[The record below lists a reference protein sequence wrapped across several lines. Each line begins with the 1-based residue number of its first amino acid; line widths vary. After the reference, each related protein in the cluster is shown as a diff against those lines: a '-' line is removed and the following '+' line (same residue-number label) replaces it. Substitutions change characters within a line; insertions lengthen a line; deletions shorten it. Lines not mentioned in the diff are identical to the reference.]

1 MELLTPARITS
12 LGSQVLRVIYHKDTA
27 STEEFNLEN
36 VYPFETVYNLKQRI
50 AINHRGDKNWL
61 PNGLFVAQAAAGGKY
76 TPVEFK
82 WSFAEALDDPF
93 LSPGTPNPNL
103 WVDDGATGLG
113 PAMLSGANVE
123 SATKE
128 TIVAGTAA
136 GAGVGPAIRILHVWN
151 LSSLAIKAGFG
162 PATPVTE
169 AAFEGYFKLYFPRLR
184 TKEEMIQIFEPITA
198 AETEVYETAVAYR
211 KALDERLAKV
221 EAGLKSDKV
230 TKSALP
236 KMRELRLL
244 RFRLPQKAE
253 YKDSI
258 LELKFYEIHASANV
272 PFVRF
277 FHDNDKL
284 TPLVKLATGATGQP
298 IISNPKLL
306 DLFMAD
312 EPSVENGA
320 ILLLKSPVKHSAAP
334 LGTAWSLRIYV
345 DGTAELRIGAPRKNM
360 PLTGQV
366 IEAAFKALP
375 DFLAETP
382 WAAVD
387 PAFLQLTEVS
397 AIYDYRSLLE
407 DRPDKKELRKRLD
420 SFMPFFNEERIPS
433 APKSALLLRYKAVS
447 NFDSASDPVLD
458 FISNLFLREGSESVE
473 AVPVEAY
480 IGAVMRNFGLPPQE
494 AKDAVTTW
502 IANRSEY
509 ILQDP
514 ETAIAAI
521 NTGTAVSISITNH
534 PNYSI
539 LVGGAESELD
549 LARILSLLTVFA
561 SVPSADLAVAESPA
575 EAAATKQAV
584 TAVETAPAAIS
595 SAAAPPVEEEE
606 GVIEGIADF
615 GDFEGLADPFAPAE
629 EPAAAAAALE
639 EDKVAEVVV
648 PALETEVEKPELLA
662 AGEKIDP
669 VGAKWFLARLETA
682 DPALFKYGAGDKGRV
697 ETYSVKCQK
706 NANKQPFVLTPE
718 NYNRARRLY
727 NEDVFWVEAPLNK
740 VDLEAATLANK
751 TVEQRRAFGTKDLKL
766 TVPEIIQREKRA
778 LELGFGLKGDES
790 LTLKDKGLKPEEKA
804 AFLELVEAQKKK
816 PLWTVVRAG
825 SVLTRPNYY
834 LCAKLWC
841 IRDDLP
847 LIPEEFA
854 GATYRDGRAKA
865 KDSCPFCGGTRI
877 VNLESPAVGETVLE
891 RNPSG
896 KGSAKVAQYIGYPKE
911 VYHPDGYP
919 LPCCF
924 VEPDNLLPPATDKGA
939 PQPLVPLP
947 RLQAPVA
954 AVAAD
959 AAAEAAAVAAVP
971 AAPAAAAAVIEEAAV
986 PAAEAA
992 DAVNRDRP
1000 FASAK
1005 EASSA
1010 QNSWC
1015 IPNQNIV
1022 GRIATDWYDMK
1033 KGEAGC
1039 PPPAVNKLIGQDPN
1053 NFLTATKGAL
1063 GAKINSYLKAP
1074 GSAFVRYSVG
1084 SLGFVGLAAFADYAT
1099 AALSQDIST
1108 LKIAAPKDYLD
1119 NLFETKEALMVHAFE
1134 QANYGTLVHEFGV
1147 KQRPIDA
1154 LFEPWCAK
1162 VGIPLDGKTQQRPY
1176 AEKLYSAWLN
1186 FKEYTADLRIQKDLR
1201 LYEGLLATKGLFTST
1216 GVVLVRIVNPK
1227 NPLEPARVEC
1237 PRFGVSLYH
1246 QQVKPPL
1253 LFVVE
1258 DEATGNVDPLVL
1270 FDATSKTEK
1279 QLMGAFS
1286 PDAAIFDTLSPV
1298 LKEALGSFLTQYYRP
1313 VDGCGRVG
1321 EPVHPWMPKM
1331 ETTLVP
1337 RLSTFMAVIDD
1348 LGMRVES
1355 LLRDRSNRCV
1365 GVIVRYKK
1373 KPKMT
1378 AADKEEEKERGPAE
1392 RAYFYLPVVDDGIVF
1407 PYVSSLRGEEALPK
1421 PPLKAL
1427 LELLIGKRY
1436 PPAAGKLAHESHFP
1450 GYMPIKII
1458 QDSANYLALD
1468 LRCGATV
1475 PFQPFPLTSDIAHDR
1490 FRAMVSGK
1498 MVEMED
1504 RPDMPWDDDIALLG
1518 SPPADMETLEETDE
1532 EKLDEAY
1539 QHLRISFSRWL
1550 NTTVHGQEV
1559 RRQIE
1564 LLRKARHRL
1573 PLWELRKRLDILI
1586 TPVIENAAEPWI
1598 TTEGNSSFTML
1609 RRDCLQI
1616 TKEKDC
1622 TGGCTWRPAP
1632 AAAAAPAAQ
1641 AQAQAQG
1648 TCLIH
1653 TTKTARYVNPI
1664 RVMIARLVDELI
1676 RTFAEAME
1684 ILRRK
1689 VSFLRPLEKDTI
1701 VKEGDSLTFA
1711 AAGRGTDPLYSKLG
1725 YTGRKPTGLTAGLTY
1740 PEEADVDS
1748 DVDEEPPTVSYPAD
1762 WLLKVRPAA
1771 LGADIDRDKSAQFK
1785 TALALITKTS
1795 IEDLEARLGG
1805 VALTGTLE
1813 NWRALTNLLNV
1824 DILFSSY
1831 DVDEK
1836 KTAVSAWIKAP
1847 KPAGA
1852 AASMYVPRYIL
1863 LDLFGVPMQRETSG
1877 TFVMNEADL
1886 PATIQAYLEAHSPTA

>member
-12 LGSQVLRVIYHKDTA
+12 LGSQVLRVIYHKDAA
-27 STEEFNLEN
+27 STEEFALEN
-36 VYPFETVYNLKQRI
+36 VYPFETVYNLKQRL
-50 AINHRGDKNWL
+50 AIKHRGDKNWL
-61 PNGLFVAQAAAGGKY
+61 PNGLFVAQAASGGKY

-82 WSFAEALDDPF
+82 WSFAEQLDDPF
-93 LSPGTPNPNL
+93 LSPGTPNTNL

-123 SATKE
+123 TATKE
-128 TIVAGTAA
+128 TVG
-136 GAGVGPAIRILHVWN
+136 GAGVGPATRILHVWL
-151 LSSLAIKAGFG
+151 LSSLAEKAGFS
-162 PATPVTE
+162 AAAPVTD

-184 TKEEMIQIFEPITA
+184 TKEMMMQIFEPITA
-198 AETEVYETAVAYR
+198 AENEVYETAVAYR

-221 EAGLKSDKV
+221 EAGLKSGKV
-230 TKSALP
+230 SKSALP

-244 RFRLPQKAE
+244 RFTLPQKSE
-253 YKDSI
+253 YKDSV
-258 LELKFYEIHASANV
+258 LELKFYEIHATAHI

-320 ILLLKSPVKHSAAP
+320 ILLLKSPVRHSSAP
-334 LGTAWSLRIYV
+334 LGTAWTLRILQ
-345 DGTAELRIGAPRKNM
+345 DGSAELRIGAPRKNM

-366 IEAAFKALP
+366 IEAAFNALP
-375 DFLAETP
+375 EFLAETP
-382 WAAVD
+382 WSTLD
-387 PAFLQLTEVS
+387 PASLQLTEVS

-420 SFMPFFNEERIPS
+420 TFMVFFNEERIPS

-458 FISNLFLREGSESVE
+458 FISHLFLREGSESVE

-494 AKDAVTTW
+494 AREAVSTW
-502 IANRSEY
+502 ISNRSEY

-521 NTGTAVSISITNH
+521 NTGTAVSITITNH

-539 LVGGAESELD
+539 LVGGAESETD

-561 SVPSADLAVAESPA
+561 SVPSSDLAVAESPV
-575 EAAATKQAV
+575 EAAATKKTV
-584 TAVETAPAAIS
+584 EAVETAPAAIS

-606 GVIEGIADF
+606 GMIEGIADF
-615 GDFEGLADPFAPAE
+615 GDFEGLSDPFASAGNATERAAEAAAE
-629 EPAAAAAALE
+629 ETAEAVAAAAAE
-639 EDKVAEVVV
+639 
-648 PALETEVEKPELLA
+648 ALETEVEKPELLA
-662 AGEKIDP
+662 AGEKIDAI
-669 VGAKWFLARLETA
+669 GAKWFLTRLETA
-682 DPALFKYGAGDKGRV
+682 DPAMFKYSAGDKGAV

-751 TVEQRRAFGTKDLKL
+751 TVEQRRSYGTKDLKL
-766 TVPEIIQREKRA
+766 SVPDIIQREKRA

-790 LTLKDKGLKPEEKA
+790 LTLKDKGVKPEEKA

-847 LIPEEFA
+847 LIPEEYA
-854 GATYRDGRAKA
+854 GTKYRDGRAKA
-865 KDSCPFCGGTRI
+865 KDSCPFCGGTKI
-877 VNLESPAVGETVLE
+877 ENFVSPGVGETVYE

-896 KGSAKVAQYIGYPKE
+896 KGGGKVAQYIGYPKE

-924 VEPDNLLPPATDKGA
+924 VEPDNLLVPATDKA
-939 PQPLVPLP
+939 PPPPMVPLP
-947 RLQAPVA
+947 RLQVA
-954 AVAAD
+954 
-959 AAAEAAAVAAVP
+959 E
-971 AAPAAAAAVIEEAAV
+971 PAAAAAAAAEVEAAPAAEEAAPV
-986 PAAEAA
+986 AEAAAEAGG
-992 DAVNRDRP
+992 DVLNRDRP
-1000 FASAK
+1000 FAPTK

-1010 QNSWC
+1010 QNSWY

-1108 LKIAAPKDYLD
+1108 LKIAAPKEYLD
-1119 NLFETKEALMVHAFE
+1119 NLFVTKEAPLVHAFE

-1154 LFEPWCAK
+1154 AFEPWCAK

-1186 FKEYTADLRIQKDLR
+1186 FKEYTTDLRIQKDLR

-1227 NPLEPARVEC
+1227 DPLEPARVTC
-1237 PRFGVSLYH
+1237 PQFGVSLYH

-1279 QLMGAFS
+1279 QLMAAFS
-1286 PDAAIFDTLSPV
+1286 PEDAIFQTLSPS

-1313 VDGCGRVG
+1313 VDGCGRAG
-1321 EPVHPWMPKM
+1321 EPVHPWMPNT

-1337 RLSTFMAVIDD
+1337 RLSTFMAMIDD

-1378 AADKEEEKERGPAE
+1378 AAEREEEKERGPAD

-1407 PYVSSLRGEEALPK
+1407 PFVSSLRGEEALPR

-1436 PPAAGKLAHESHFP
+1436 PPAPGKLAHESHFP
-1450 GYMPIKII
+1450 GYMPTKII
-1458 QDSANYLALD
+1458 QDSTNYLALD

-1475 PFQPFPLTSDIAHDR
+1475 PFQSFPLTSDIAHDR

-1498 MVEMED
+1498 MVEKED

-1518 SPPADMETLEETDE
+1518 APPADLQTLEETDE

-1564 LLRKARHRL
+1564 LLRKARYRL

-1586 TPVIENAAEPWI
+1586 TPVIENAADPWI
-1598 TTEGNSSFTML
+1598 TTEGKSAFTML

-1622 TGGCTWRPAP
+1622 TGGCVWRPAP
-1632 AAAAAPAAQ
+1632 AAAAAAA
-1641 AQAQAQG
+1641 ATAG
-1648 TCLIH
+1648 SCLIH
-1653 TTKTARYVNPI
+1653 TTKTARYVNPV

-1689 VSFLRPLEKDTI
+1689 VSFLRPLEKDAI
-1701 VKEGDSLTFA
+1701 MKEGDSVTFA
-1711 AAGRGTDPLYSKLG
+1711 AAGRGTDPLFSKLG

-1748 DVDEEPPTVSYPAD
+1748 EGEEEELPTVSYPAD

-1771 LGADIDRDKSAQFK
+1771 LGADIDRDKSSQFR
-1785 TALALITKTS
+1785 TVLALITKTS
-1795 IEDLEARLGG
+1795 IEELEARLGG
-1805 VALTGTLE
+1805 VVLTGTLE
-1813 NWRALTNLLNV
+1813 NWRALSNLLGV
-1824 DILFSSY
+1824 DVLFSSY
-1831 DVDEK
+1831 DAGEK
-1836 KTAVSAWIKAP
+1836 KTAISGWIKAP

-1852 AASMYVPRYIL
+1852 AASLHVPRYLL
-1863 LDLFGVPMQRETSG
+1863 LDLFGVPMQRETTG
-1877 TFVMNEADL
+1877 TFVFNEADL
-1886 PATIQAYLEAHSPTA
+1886 PATIRAWLDAHSPTA